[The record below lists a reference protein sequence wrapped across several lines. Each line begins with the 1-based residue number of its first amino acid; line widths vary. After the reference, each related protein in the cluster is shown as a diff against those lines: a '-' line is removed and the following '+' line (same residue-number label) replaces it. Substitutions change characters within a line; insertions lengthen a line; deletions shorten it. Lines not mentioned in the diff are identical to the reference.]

1 MFLTS
6 NNKPNVTRTHYPDS
20 EAKRVWR
27 YQREVIR
34 IRKSKK
40 DRQHNGQRKK
50 NKGAFV
56 KWNISIW
63 DIYSV
68 AVNQSLP
75 LLHYSRGTKYQPI
88 ILSMDWLLNILF
100 VFLYCFILIDL
111 VHTNSAHSLAFIVFQ
126 RIKQTYT
133 LKSIL
138 TSHYENET
146 SLVKREYD
154 TFLE

>member
-1 MFLTS
+1 LDSLSLFSEPCITVHCFVKWKNDAVLVRNSEFIIMIYFYGGSSWWLMSLTS
-6 NNKPNVTRTHYPDS
+6 SNKPNVTRTHYPDS
-20 EAKRVWR
+20 EARRVWR

-100 VFLYCFILIDL
+100 VFL
-111 VHTNSAHSLAFIVFQ
+111 
-126 RIKQTYT
+126 
-133 LKSIL
+133 
-138 TSHYENET
+138 
-146 SLVKREYD
+146 
-154 TFLE
+154 